1 MGSEMC
7 IRDRYGVLGN
17 AHELFW
23 ISSIFLFI
31 SLKFLSS
38 LMASS
43 TGLLCKMTTG
53 LITLPNGVVEVA
65 FSPAETVGVEC
76 ELISGSGD
84 GVGCRSGSTDM
95 AGDEQSD
102 EEHQGSSRESM
113 SCVLGADSCN
123 WIAVVFKSRCSSTP
137 EIV

>member
-1 MGSEMC
+1 M
-7 IRDRYGVLGN
+7 YGVLGN
-17 AHELFW
+17 AHESLW
-23 ISSIFLFI
+23 ISSIFLSI

-65 FSPAETVGVEC
+65 FCPVETVGVGC
-76 ELISGSGD
+76 ELISCSGD
-84 GVGCRSGSTDM
+84 GVGCRSGSTAM
-95 AGDEQSD
+95 AGDEPSD
-102 EEHQGSSRESM
+102 EEHRGSSRISM
-113 SCVLGADSCN
+113 SCVVGADSCN